1 MKKISIHQSQY
12 IPWAPYFKKIAMSDV
27 FVVMDSVQYQKNGVQ
42 NRNRIRDKNSDYW
55 LTIPITG
62 NLTDVISEKR
72 LASDR
77 WMMKHWKSIQSAYR
91 SAPNWEL
98 YAEKIEFLYQQ
109 RYSTLLEAN
118 QAFFIFLM
126 DSLKINTQVVF
137 LSELQVTGEKSD
149 LVLNICKELCATE
162 YISGYGSKSYLNEKK
177 FIESGVEINYLESIS
192 PVYPQVQGEFISGL
206 SMIDMLLNSPEELI
220 QEYLYSN

>member
-91 SAPNWEL
+91 SAPKWEL
-98 YAEKIEFLYQQ
+98 YADKIEFLYQQ
-109 RYSTLLEAN
+109 SYSTLFEAN

-149 LVLNICKELCATE
+149 LVLNICKDLCATE
-162 YISGYGSKSYLNEKK
+162 YISGYGSKSYLNENK

-206 SMIDMLLNSPEELI
+206 SMIDMLLNSPEDLI